1 VGPDRDHARMK
12 IFVSFF
18 VFDVVV
24 DEDVLLRLFL
34 PFIAYLY
41 TSCHCLITLR
51 LAGTIPERAPTSQ
64 HF

>member
-41 TSCHCLITLR
+41 TSRHCLITLR
-51 LAGTIPERAPTSQ
+51 LAGTVSERAPTSR